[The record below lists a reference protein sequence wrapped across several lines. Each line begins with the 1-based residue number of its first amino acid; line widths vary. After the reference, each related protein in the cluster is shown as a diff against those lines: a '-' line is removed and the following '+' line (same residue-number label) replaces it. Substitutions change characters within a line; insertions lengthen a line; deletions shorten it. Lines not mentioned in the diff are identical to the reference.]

1 METLAQFLASPTK
14 SSPCPVG
21 RYIGPPPASIPAQM
35 LSPLALLDARTG
47 MSPLPKRWQ
56 FLTIATDEL
65 TLGLGL
71 VHLGYISQ
79 AFLHLSPR
87 TALLTGAE
95 TLQLGA
101 PGLNFS
107 LSEHALHGL
116 EASYQNPILGTRLA
130 IRGTGCVLELTGS
143 DRRSGFKIDARI
155 ELPQPADTHTL
166 NVLGQDQAPAWI
178 ATVKSALLPVSG
190 TLQVGEGKV
199 ISLDGGLAG
208 LDCTVGFPPRHTRW
222 HWGYALGR
230 ANDSDG
236 TGRPMGFNFARGNNL
251 GGQNENALWWDGK
264 ILTLPPV
271 EFTPGSR
278 DRRWMISGPGVALE
292 FTEKTR
298 LSNINQLGVVS
309 SNLVQAYGEFAGTI
323 RAPGTENTLTLASVG
338 GICEDQDVLW

>member
-1 METLAQFLASPTK
+1 MESLTQFLASARK
-14 SSPCPVG
+14 FSLCPVG
-21 RYIGPPPASIPAQM
+21 TDIGSPPASIPAQM
-35 LSPLALLDARTG
+35 LSPFSLLKAG
-47 MSPLPKRWQ
+47 MGISPLPKRWQ
-56 FLTIATDEL
+56 FLTITTDEL
-65 TLGLGL
+65 TLGLGF
-71 VHLGYISQ
+71 VHLGYITQ
-79 AFLHLSPR
+79 CFLHLSPR
-87 TALLTGAE
+87 TAFLPGAE
-95 TLQLGA
+95 FLQLGA
-101 PGLNFS
+101 PGLQFS

-116 EASYQNPILGTRLA
+116 EARYQNPISGTRLA
-130 IRGTGCVLELTGS
+130 IRGTGCVLELAGS
-143 DRRSGFKIDARI
+143 DRHTGLKVDARI

-190 TLQVGEGKV
+190 TLQLGDGKV

-230 ANDSDG
+230 ASDTKG
-236 TGRPMGFNFARGNNL
+236 TKRPMGFNFARGNNL

-264 ILTLPPV
+264 ILRLPPV

-278 DRRWMISGPGVALE
+278 DRPWMISGPGVALE

-323 RAPGTENTLTLASVG
+323 RAPGTDNTLTLASVG